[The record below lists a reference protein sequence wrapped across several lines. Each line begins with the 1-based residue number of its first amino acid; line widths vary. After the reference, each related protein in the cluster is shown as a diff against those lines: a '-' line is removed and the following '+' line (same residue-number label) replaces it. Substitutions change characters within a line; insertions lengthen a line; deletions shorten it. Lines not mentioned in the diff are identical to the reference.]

1 MGHDRER
8 DHSPGGDGRDGNVH
22 GVAADGQGAATK
34 RGIGGLQ
41 SLPGACRP
49 SPDQTEQRHAR
60 AVAVAR
66 INRAA
71 PAAAH
76 KEDSK
81 VTAKVFCI
89 GFHKTGTTSLAEALQ
104 VLGYRVT
111 GPNGVRDPDIATKV
125 RPMAWELV
133 EKYDAFQD
141 NPWPILYRE
150 LDQRYPGSKFVLTVR
165 ETGSWMR
172 SQLKHFGQRETAM
185 RKWIYGD
192 THGCPE
198 GNEEVYVRR
207 YEAHNREVLEYFRDR
222 PGDLLVM
229 ELAKGDGW
237 NKLAPFLGKPIPSV
251 PFPHANKAGDRALVA
266 KLLKKG
272 KAQLAHMGVHIA

>member
-1 MGHDRER
+1 M
-8 DHSPGGDGRDGNVH
+8 V
-22 GVAADGQGAATK
+22 VAAGGFGTFGRRAIHPLATAAMATFAAV
-34 RGIGGLQ
+34 RPRARDDSRHGRRPFANGG
-41 SLPGACRP
+41 RP
-49 SPDQTEQRHAR
+49 APDNDVQTPQPSINNHR
-60 AVAVAR
+60 AYPIPHTR
-66 INRAA
+66 R
-71 PAAAH
+71 
-76 KEDSK
+76 SK

-165 ETGSWMR
+165 STESWMR
-172 SQLKHFGQRETAM
+172 SQLKHFGERETAM

-192 THGCPE
+192 THGCPQ

-207 YEAHNREVLEYFRDR
+207 YETHNREVQEYFRDR
-222 PGDLLVM
+222 PDDLLVM

-237 NKLAPFLGKPIPSV
+237 EKLAPFLGKPMPAM

-272 KAQLAHMGVHIA
+272 KAQLAHMGVRLA